1 MLTVNE
7 NARDIIHEGFQTAP
21 ARHRLLRRL
30 VQLRRRQDQI
40 KITWYDD
47 RHGPEF
53 GLTWITEEGKP
64 YMHGGLVYHGYS
76 NDWGI
81 HT

>member
-7 NARDIIHEGFQTAP
+7 SARDIIHEGFQSAP

-30 VQLRRRQDQI
+30 VQLRRRNDLV

-47 RHGPEF
+47 RYKEF
-53 GLTWITEEGKP
+53 GLSWITEEGKP